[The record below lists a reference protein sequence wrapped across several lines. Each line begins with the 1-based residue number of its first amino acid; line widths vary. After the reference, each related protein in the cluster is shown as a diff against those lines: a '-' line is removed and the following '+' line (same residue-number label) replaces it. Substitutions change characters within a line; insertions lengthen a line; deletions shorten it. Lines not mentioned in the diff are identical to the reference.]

1 MKPAASSLIRRSC
14 ANERK
19 KLVEIRGLTKEFAA
33 GSSTWSKRKNVVHA
47 VSGVNLDIYEGETLA
62 LVGESGCGKSTLGR
76 LILNLIEPT
85 ADTVTFDGKV
95 MQELKQEEMRQLR
108 KEMQLIF
115 QDPYASLNPRWSI
128 RDIVAEPLETH
139 KVYKTAAET
148 TERVKELVKKCGIRP
163 EFINRYPHQF
173 SGGQRQRVG
182 IAHALALNPRLIVCD
197 EPVSAL
203 DVSIQAQ
210 VLNLLADLQTEF
222 KLTYLFISHDLSVVR
237 YLSDRVC
244 VMFLG
249 KICEIGNTKDV
260 YEDPKHPYTRF
271 LLEAVP
277 KPDPT
282 IRKEDKNMLIGEIPS
297 PVNPPSGCRFHTR
310 CPYASERCSLEEP
323 LMREV
328 APGRMAACHL
338 L

>member
-1 MKPAASSLIRRSC
+1 MS
-14 ANERK
+14 EK

-33 GSSTWSKRKNVVHA
+33 GSSTWSRRKNVVHA

-182 IAHALALNPRLIVCD
+182 IARALALNPRLIVCD

-310 CPYASERCSLEEP
+310 CPYASKRCSQEEP

>member
-1 MKPAASSLIRRSC
+1 MS
-14 ANERK
+14 EK

-47 VSGVNLDIYEGETLA
+47 VSGVDLDIYEGETLT

-139 KVYKTAAET
+139 KIYKTAAET

-182 IAHALALNPRLIVCD
+182 IARALALNPRLIVCD

-310 CPYASERCSLEEP
+310 CPYASERCSQEAP

>member
-1 MKPAASSLIRRSC
+1 MS
-14 ANERK
+14 EK

-33 GSSTWSKRKNVVHA
+33 GSSTWSRRKNVVHA
-47 VSGVNLDIYEGETLA
+47 VSGVDLDIYEGETLT

-182 IAHALALNPRLIVCD
+182 IARALALNPRLIVCD

-310 CPYASERCSLEEP
+310 CPYASERCSQEAP

>member
-47 VSGVNLDIYEGETLA
+47 VSGVDLDIYEGETLT

-85 ADTVTFDGKV
+85 SGTVTFDGKV

-182 IAHALALNPRLIVCD
+182 IARALALNPRLIVCD

-271 LLEAVP
+271 LWRP
-277 KPDPT
+277 CRSR
-282 IRKEDKNMLIGEIPS
+282 IR
-297 PVNPPSGCRFHTR
+297 
-310 CPYASERCSLEEP
+310 PYARKTRTC
-323 LMREV
+323 
-328 APGRMAACHL
+328 
-338 L
+338 

>member
-1 MKPAASSLIRRSC
+1 MS
-14 ANERK
+14 EK

-33 GSSTWSKRKNVVHA
+33 GSSTWSRRKNVVHA
-47 VSGVNLDIYEGETLA
+47 VSGVDLDIYEGETLA

-85 ADTVTFDGKV
+85 SGTVTFDGRV

-182 IAHALALNPRLIVCD
+182 IARALALNPRLIVCD

-260 YEDPKHPYTRF
+260 YEEPKHPYTRF

-310 CPYASERCSLEEP
+310 CPYASERCSQEEP

>member
-1 MKPAASSLIRRSC
+1 MS
-14 ANERK
+14 EK

-33 GSSTWSKRKNVVHA
+33 GSSTWSRRKNVVHA

-260 YEDPKHPYTRF
+260 YEEPKHPYTRF

-297 PVNPPSGCRFHTR
+297 PVNPPSSCRFHTR

>member
-1 MKPAASSLIRRSC
+1 MS
-14 ANERK
+14 EK

-33 GSSTWSKRKNVVHA
+33 GSSTWSRRKNVVHA

-310 CPYASERCSLEEP
+310 CPYASERCSQEAP

>member
-1 MKPAASSLIRRSC
+1 MS
-14 ANERK
+14 EK

-33 GSSTWSKRKNVVHA
+33 GSSTWSRRKNVVHA

-85 ADTVTFDGKV
+85 AGTVTFDGKV

-139 KVYKTAAET
+139 KIYKTAAET

-182 IAHALALNPRLIVCD
+182 IARALALNPRLIVCD

-310 CPYASERCSLEEP
+310 CPYASERCSQEAP

>member
-1 MKPAASSLIRRSC
+1 MS
-14 ANERK
+14 EK

-33 GSSTWSKRKNVVHA
+33 GSSTWSRRKNVVHA

-85 ADTVTFDGKV
+85 AGTVTFDGKV

-297 PVNPPSGCRFHTR
+297 PVNPPSSCRFHTR

>member
-47 VSGVNLDIYEGETLA
+47 VSGVDLDIYEGETLT

-85 ADTVTFDGKV
+85 SGTVTFDGKV

-148 TERVKELVKKCGIRP
+148 TERVKELVKKSGIRP

-297 PVNPPSGCRFHTR
+297 PVNPPSSCRFHTR